1 MLFQPIHSTPLSLS
15 LSLSFF
21 LSVFKTVSP
30 RCIMVRPS
38 SRRWVRC
45 ESSRRRGALR
55 SRSNPSLS
63 KNQQIEND
71 REVGHI
77 FSSPTIPCV
86 PLLSQHTTPFS
97 NSLTIVLPFHS
108 FSPPFL
114 SSPFAPFSLAL
125 IFPSPSPLSFSLLSS
140 PLRSHECVRTGFA
153 RPYVEEDEDLLCTI
167 FSASNY
173 GNGGNAGAYLVFSY
187 DPKLLLPPGGDT
199 QEAEMQTVPD
209 TDLHYTVLYYD
220 IGTCVIRVLVCR
232 LGLGRI
238 YVPTHSR
245 YLSLYFFLITYLD
258 HS

>member
-1 MLFQPIHSTPLSLS
+1 MIVRLVIYFRPL
-15 LSLSFF
+15 
-21 LSVFKTVSP
+21 
-30 RCIMVRPS
+30 
-38 SRRWVRC
+38 
-45 ESSRRRGALR
+45 
-55 SRSNPSLS
+55 PSL
-63 KNQQIEND
+63 
-71 REVGHI
+71 V
-77 FSSPTIPCV
+77 
-86 PLLSQHTTPFS
+86 
-97 NSLTIVLPFHS
+97 
-108 FSPPFL
+108 FL
-114 SSPFAPFSLAL
+114 FSLAL

-238 YVPTHSR
+238 YVPTLINPFSLSISLFFLD
-245 YLSLYFFLITYLD
+245 YLS
-258 HS
+258 